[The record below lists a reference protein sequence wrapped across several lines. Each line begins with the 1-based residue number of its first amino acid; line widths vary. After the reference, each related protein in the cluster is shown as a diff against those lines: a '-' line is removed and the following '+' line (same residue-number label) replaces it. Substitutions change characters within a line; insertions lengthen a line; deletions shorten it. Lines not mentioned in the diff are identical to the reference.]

1 MARSHPTTASPWG
14 LHRTLQRLLLLVLAW
29 VALPV
34 EAQPAPSQFDRL
46 RLEFERRGH
55 SVLDDHPRCQSE
67 PDLYGLYTRGKRSV
81 VVCQRGNRAET
92 LLHEGWHLV
101 QSQCLRSVAW
111 LDDQAIASALSDLDR
126 RELAI
131 LVQPSRWKREA
142 EARAMAY
149 RPPNEYF
156 AAMDKACRRLP

>member
-1 MARSHPTTASPWG
+1 MSPSG
-14 LHRTLQRLLLLVLAW
+14 LPRTVPLVLLMLMTWA
-29 VALPV
+29 ALPV
-34 EAQPAPSQFDRL
+34 VGQPAPAQFDRL
-46 RLEFERRGH
+46 RLEFERRGYP
-55 SVLDDHPRCQSE
+55 VLDDHPRCQSE

-101 QSQCLRSVAW
+101 QSLCLHSVAW
-111 LDDQAIASALSDLDR
+111 LDDQAVASALSDLDR

-149 RPPNEYF
+149 RPPTEYF